1 MEKSMTPAVRFSRF
15 VQHLLTFVVHF
26 AHGGFV
32 MAGVMTIGLV
42 GYQLTQF
49 GADGLNPHAMFG
61 YRPVTV
67 SADPQPVTAANNVVE
82 AAFSPADAMPSVSVN
97 LSGNLGRVAA
107 AIAKRHHVA
116 PVVVDSLVK
125 AAQQEGKANGV
136 DPLLILAVITVESG
150 FNPFLES
157 GQGAQG
163 LMQIIPKCHTDKIS
177 PEKGAAALFDPVEN
191 IRVGTLI
198 LRAFMDHADSTEA
211 ALQLYGGAANDPEM
225 HYSVRVLQEFDRLRQ
240 VAGVSAPATRTAD
253 RKPAATPK
261 EG

>member
-1 MEKSMTPAVRFSRF
+1 MTPAVRFSRCA
-15 VQHLLTFVVHF
+15 QHVLTFVVHF

-32 MAGVMTIGLV
+32 MAGVMTIGVV

-61 YRPVTV
+61 YKPAPEEKTL
-67 SADPQPVTAANNVVE
+67 QPVTAANSNVVE
-82 AAFSPADAMPSVSVN
+82 AAFSPDPVAPAESVA
-97 LSGNLGRVAA
+97 LSANFARVAT
-107 AIAKRHHVA
+107 AIARRHHVA
-116 PVVVDSLVK
+116 PIVIDSLIK
-125 AAQQEGKANGV
+125 AAQQQGKTNHI

-163 LMQIIPKCHTDKIS
+163 LMQIIPKYHMDRIS
-177 PEKGAAALFDPVEN
+177 PDKGAAALFDPAEN
-191 IRVGTLI
+191 IRVGTQI

-225 HYSVRVLQEFDRLRQ
+225 HYSVRVLQEFERLRQ
-240 VAGVSAPATRTAD
+240 VAGVAVPATRTAE
-253 RKPAATPK
+253 RKPAVVAR